1 MEHSEK
7 QVKNFKTQ
15 EKKLKVLAK
24 SHGILAENTTTK
36 RAISETE
43 SLGDTLQNCG
53 QKVYFNKVMLG
64 IPFGILQQSPCQ
76 HNVFLISVTFLT
88 MYHRR

>member
-7 QVKNFKTQ
+7 QVKKFKTQ
-15 EKKLKVLAK
+15 AKNLKFWQSHMVYLPKTQQPSEQPLKVLVTYFKTVA
-24 SHGILAENTTTK
+24 
-36 RAISETE
+36 
-43 SLGDTLQNCG
+43 
-53 QKVYFNKVMLG
+53 KVYFNKVMLE